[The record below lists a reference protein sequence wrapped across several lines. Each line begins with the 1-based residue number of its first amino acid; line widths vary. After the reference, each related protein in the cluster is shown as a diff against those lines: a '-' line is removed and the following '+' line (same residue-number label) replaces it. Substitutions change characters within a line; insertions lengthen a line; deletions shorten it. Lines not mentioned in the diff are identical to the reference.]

1 MIVLPRQAR
10 DKHSSK
16 TQNKGTLPCE
26 SRQQQQQQQ
35 QRRQRTAAAAVAA
48 AAAAVASPRTPGGDD
63 EAAGVGGRIGDNT
76 TLLFLRP
83 VVFLLVKAITL
94 PRQARDKENT

>member
-1 MIVLPRQAR
+1 MQEFLSQFQQAR
-10 DKHSSK
+10 SGNDAAAAAA
-16 TQNKGTLPCE
+16 
-26 SRQQQQQQQ
+26 
-35 QRRQRTAAAAVAA
+35 TAAAAVAA